1 MRHHTT
7 NRYAPTTL
15 QLVLLLKVSA
25 YVSLFL
31 YSNTYLHDYFF
42 TGFFKQRGS
51 FPSRDE
57 YFTAE
62 ESNITVFNMRGLDMS
77 FTQNEFE
84 FVFLYI
90 SPHRDDIR
98 RSGSL
103 AVLMDDQQYC
113 LRSHE
118 IVHAVDERP
127 SFLLSFFLALQV
139 N

>member
-1 MRHHTT
+1 M
-7 NRYAPTTL
+7 
-15 QLVLLLKVSA
+15 
-25 YVSLFL
+25 
-31 YSNTYLHDYFF
+31 
-42 TGFFKQRGS
+42 
-51 FPSRDE
+51 
-57 YFTAE
+57 
-62 ESNITVFNMRGLDMS
+62 
-77 FTQNEFE
+77 
-84 FVFLYI
+84 FLYI

-139 N
+139 KSTAFNVETHFKSHFVAAVLSTCAVEYTVCS

>member
-1 MRHHTT
+1 M
-7 NRYAPTTL
+7 
-15 QLVLLLKVSA
+15 
-25 YVSLFL
+25 
-31 YSNTYLHDYFF
+31 
-42 TGFFKQRGS
+42 
-51 FPSRDE
+51 
-57 YFTAE
+57 
-62 ESNITVFNMRGLDMS
+62 
-77 FTQNEFE
+77 
-84 FVFLYI
+84 FLYI

-139 N
+139 TNTALMFYVETHEEFSYKNCYQNFVKKIFPKFQEFSGKIDQAALTCTPTFSSLFCF